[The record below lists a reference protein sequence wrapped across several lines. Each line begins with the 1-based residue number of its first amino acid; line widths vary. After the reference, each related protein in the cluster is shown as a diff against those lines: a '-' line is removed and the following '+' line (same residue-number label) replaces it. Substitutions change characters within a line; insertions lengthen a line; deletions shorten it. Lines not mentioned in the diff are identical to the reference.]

1 MAPGRPGPRRGL
13 TGPIR
18 RLLSG
23 RVPRAGAA
31 AGGIRVAGR
40 LVVFALQVFLAR
52 AIVDQAEF
60 GTYAWGQNLLFL
72 LGGIFALGLPV
83 AASRLVAVH
92 FQRHDGPAERAV
104 VRRGL
109 GLLGA
114 ISAGLA
120 IVGVVLLWLLPTGT
134 LAGIPRG
141 IAFIAVAAAP
151 LVAFTLFNQAVAR
164 ARMRLLAAFGPTQ
177 VLRPMLTGALALGI
191 VLATGSSLTGEQA
204 LIAVVG
210 SLVLVLVVQAFVGG
224 PSSSGRTPAADSGDA
239 DEYAPRRLMTDALP
253 IFATRVSDLVVKHSG
268 VLVLG
273 FVASPALVGGFF
285 VAERLAQLAAL
296 PMLVIGA
303 VIQPWLASAHA
314 AGDRAGLQQVVTQA
328 IHTALW
334 PTLAGAVVIQAAA
347 GVLLGLFGEGFVDAA
362 PILAVLML
370 AHIVAAVLGPNPQIL
385 IMSGRPGTAFRISAT
400 SAVLHIVLL
409 AVLVPA
415 FGAIGAAWATL
426 VSTAVA
432 GGAALWIVRSR
443 LGLRS
448 SILLGA
454 GLARRDPAT

>member
-1 MAPGRPGPRRGL
+1 MAPGRAGPRRGL

-23 RVPRAGAA
+23 RVPRAGAV

-52 AIVDQAEF
+52 VIVDQAEF

-92 FQRHDGPAERAV
+92 FHRQDAVAERAV
-104 VRRGL
+104 VRRAV

-114 ISAGLA
+114 ISLGLA
-120 IVGVVLLWLLPTGT
+120 IAGVLLLWLLPVGT

-141 IAFIAVAAAP
+141 VAFIAVAAAP

-164 ARMRLLAAFGPTQ
+164 ARMRLVAAFGPTQ
-177 VLRPMLTGALALGI
+177 VLRPALTGALALGV

-204 LIAVVG
+204 LAAVVG

-224 PSSSGRTPAADSGDA
+224 APPDDRPPPGEAGDA
-239 DEYAPRRLMTDALP
+239 GEYAPRRLMADAMP
-253 IFATRVSDLVVKHSG
+253 IYATRVSDLVVKHSG

-273 FVASPALVGGFF
+273 FVASPALVGAFF

-314 AGDRAGLQQVVTQA
+314 AGDRRGLQQVVTQA
-328 IHTALW
+328 VHTALW
-334 PTLAGAVVIQAAA
+334 PTLVAAVVIQGAA
-347 GVLLGLFGEGFVDAA
+347 GMLLGLFGEGFVDAA
-362 PILAVLML
+362 PVLAVLML
-370 AHIVAAVLGPNPQIL
+370 AHVVAAVLGPNPQIL
-385 IMSGRPGTAFRISAT
+385 VMTGRAGTAFRISAS
-400 SAVLHIVLL
+400 SAVLHVVLL

-426 VSTAVA
+426 ASTAVA
-432 GGAALWIVRSR
+432 GVAALWIVWRR

-454 GLARRDPAT
+454 GFVRTQAAR